1 MKNKDLINRIL
12 RKIQFKN
19 YKLNTPFNIDGELY
33 THIVFYNEEAI
44 NSNYTAFLN
53 SEVWEIPLEDLTNR
67 ELLKLNQHL

>member
-19 YKLNTPFNIDGELY
+19 YKLNTPFNIDGESY
-33 THIVFYNEEAI
+33 TYIVFYDEESI
-44 NSNYTAFLN
+44 SSKYTAFLN
-53 SEVWEIPLEDLTNR
+53 SEVWEVPLEDLTNR